1 MDHLFFDSWQN
12 VLRILVNTVLAYAA
26 IVILLRASG
35 KRTLSKMNAFDFI
48 VTVALGSSLATVALS
63 KSVPLLEGVLAF
75 VIFVSLQYALTW
87 LSVRFKSVKQVI
99 TSDPTL
105 VLFKGKMLHDVMKR
119 ERITEEEIKV
129 AARENGVTELS
140 KIYAV
145 VLETTGTMS
154 VISSAGSGPLSSLSD
169 VQNFT
174 NQA

>member
-1 MDHLFFDSWQN
+1 MDHLFFDSWES
-12 VLRILVNTVLAYAA
+12 VIRILVNTILAYIA
-26 IVILLRASG
+26 IVFLLRASG

-75 VIFVSLQYALTW
+75 VVLISLQYALTF

-105 VLFKGKMLHDVMKR
+105 LFFKGKMLHDVMKR
-119 ERITEEEIKV
+119 ERITEEEINV
-129 AARENGVTELS
+129 AARENGVTDLS

-154 VISSAGSGPLSSLSD
+154 VVTDAGGQVSALSD